1 VSSTI
6 QASTYDWAVAVT
18 KSDTTNDP
26 AGPFT
31 GLYVSAGGTLVCDN
45 LGGPQGSNPITIT
58 VVAGGYI
65 CWPIKRIRTA
75 TTATVFGLV
84 SPVATQGAV

>member
-1 VSSTI
+1 MSSTI
-6 QASTYDWAVAVT
+6 QASTYDRAIAVT
-18 KSDTTNDP
+18 PSDTVDDP

-45 LGGPQGSNPITIT
+45 LNGTYSSNPITLT

-65 CWPIKRIRTA
+65 CWPIKRIRTS
-75 TTATVFGLV
+75 TTATVLGLV
-84 SPVATQGAV
+84 SPIVRQG